1 MEWRNQQ
8 AFWAVLVTLIVGIFL
23 FAQGYIMF
31 SINQLNHRLTQMDAR
46 MSRMETRLESLN
58 QNYIDHLAH
67 HMKARD

>member
-31 SINQLNHRLTQMDAR
+31 FN
-46 MSRMETRLESLN
+46 ESA
-58 QNYIDHLAH
+58 QSPDDTDG
-67 HMKARD
+67 R